1 MVKFD
6 FKEFCEDALK
16 ISNKVS
22 DMMLA
27 SSNALAKKEIDLSD
41 NEKERLDYLC
51 DGLYH
56 LLREIIEATNVN
68 DVVHQKV
75 AFEAIDLGLP
85 SGLKWANMNLGAEAP
100 EQLGYL
106 LSFDQAKAYIFA
118 DGWKMPEAKDFEE
131 LVDNCTSEFT
141 EVNGIKGRMFTSK
154 INGNS
159 AFFPC
164 SGNGGST
171 SWIGRGAGG
180 YYWSGSLYSQAYG
193 RSLLFYSGGVY
204 PQNYSNRFHG
214 FAVRAVQ

>member
-1 MVKFD
+1 MEKFD
-6 FKEFCEDALK
+6 FKEFCKDALK

-41 NEKERLDYLC
+41 KEKERLDYLC

-68 DVVHQKV
+68 DVVRQKV

-106 LSFDQAKAYIFA
+106 LSFDQAKAYNFA

-141 EVNGIKGRMFTSK
+141 EVNSIKGRMFTSK

-159 AFFPC
+159 VFFPC
-164 SGNGGST
+164 SGYGYSASWSSRGT
-171 SWIGRGAGG
+171 SGN
-180 YYWSGSLYSQAYG
+180 YWSGSLGSQTHG
-193 RSLLFYSGGVY
+193 RNLDFYSGGVN
-204 PQNYSNRFHG
+204 PQDRSNRFYG